1 MLKDKTDKWLKEFQI
16 KHGFNLAWFI
26 RYAIGGTVTVI
37 IEYGA
42 MFLLCWWTLPW
53 DAIVSI
59 LPQSIRVTA
68 ANELETWAIAMS
80 NIISYVVNYFISKYW
95 VFRSPDTKHSRDASL
110 FILSCVVNLL
120 LVTALAKGFLI
131 LLGFFSFSGDLWDAA
146 VPTIAKTGSNIV
158 AYVSVL
164 LFKRFII
171 WNDTSKY

>member
-1 MLKDKTDKWLKEFQI
+1 
-16 KHGFNLAWFI
+16 
-26 RYAIGGTVTVI
+26 
-37 IEYGA
+37 

-59 LPQSIRVTA
+59 LPQPIKEMA
-68 ANELETWAIAMS
+68 ADELETWAIAMS
-80 NIISYVVNYFISKYW
+80 NIISYVVNYFISKDW

-110 FILSCVVNLL
+110 FILSCVVNLV

-131 LLGFFSFSGDLWDAA
+131 LLGMFSFSGNLWEAA